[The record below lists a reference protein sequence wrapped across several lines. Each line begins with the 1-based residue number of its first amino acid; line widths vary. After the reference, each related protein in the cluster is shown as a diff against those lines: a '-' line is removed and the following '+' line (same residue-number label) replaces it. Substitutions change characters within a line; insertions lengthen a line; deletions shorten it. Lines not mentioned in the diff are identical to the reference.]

1 MIMMMKVMMILMM
14 TAVTVMA
21 RGAIRNI
28 GNGGIDGGTQLDN
41 YEWWSSG
48 DIPIY
53 IWVVAGL
60 ITLISLILGL
70 WTECCPTCGFPARVK
85 AYIFSSESVSSRSG
99 LRINQR
105 AETRSLGTASTKML
119 PISEDEF
126 VVTYKD

>member
-1 MIMMMKVMMILMM
+1 M
-14 TAVTVMA
+14 AVAVMA

-48 DIPIY
+48 DIPVY

-70 WTECCPTCGFPARVK
+70 WSECCPNCGFPARVK
-85 AYIFSSESVSSRSG
+85 AYLLSSDSRSG
-99 LRINQR
+99 LRSNQR
-105 AETRSLGTASTKML
+105 AASRSSGPVSAKML